1 MPKLIKHWNVFI
13 ATNETFSNGE
23 ERMLVGFQSSPD
35 PYIEAGFLLFV
46 NIDGAQSGVNLRE
59 VLFFNIEPVY
69 EEEK

>member
-1 MPKLIKHWNVFI
+1 MPKVVKHWNVFI
-13 ATNETFSNGE
+13 ATNETFCNGE

-35 PYIEAGFLLFV
+35 PYIEAGFLLFI

>member
-13 ATNETFSNGE
+13 ATNETFSNGG

-46 NIDGAQSGVNLRE
+46 NIDGAQSGVNLRK
-59 VLFFNIEPVY
+59 VLYFNIEPVY